1 MYTIMFW
8 NKYNEALIINEP
20 YTSQLSFDTYQEA
33 WDAIKD
39 AVVDMIAKGAVC
51 VSLTIPWG
59 DSEWYSIE
67 A

>member
-8 NKYNEALIINEP
+8 NKYDEVLIINEP
-20 YTSQLSFDTYQEA
+20 YVSQLSFDTYQEA

>member
-51 VSLTIPWG
+51 VSLTTPWG

>member
-1 MYTIMFW
+1 MYRIT
-8 NKYNEALIINEP
+8 
-20 YTSQLSFDTYQEA
+20 LSCGFVVENATYQEA

>member
-20 YTSQLSFDTYQEA
+20 YTSQLSFNTYQEA
-33 WDAIKD
+33 WDAVKD
-39 AVVDMIAKGAVC
+39 AVVKMIAKGAVC
-51 VSLTIPWG
+51 VSIISSYG
-59 DSEWYSIE
+59 DSEYYSIE

>member
-8 NKYNEALIINEP
+8 NKYDEAIIIYEP
-20 YTSQLSFDTYQEA
+20 YVSQLSFDTYQEA

-51 VSLTIPWG
+51 VNLTSPWG

>member
-20 YTSQLSFDTYQEA
+20 YVSQLSFDTYQEA
-33 WDAIKD
+33 WEAAKD
-39 AVVDMIAKGAVC
+39 AVVDMFAKGAVYM
-51 VSLTIPWG
+51 SLTTPWG
-59 DSEWYSIE
+59 DTEYYSIE

>member
-8 NKYNEALIINEP
+8 NKCNEALIINEP
-20 YTSQLSFDTYQEA
+20 YVLQLSFNIYQEA

-39 AVVDMIAKGAVC
+39 AVVDMITKGAVC

-59 DSEWYSIE
+59 DTKYYSIE

>member
-1 MYTIMFW
+1 MFW

-51 VSLTIPWG
+51 VSLTIPWEILNG
-59 DSEWYSIE
+59 ILLKHD
-67 A
+67 

>member
-51 VSLTIPWG
+51 VSLTIP
-59 DSEWYSIE
+59 
-67 A
+67 